1 MENMA
6 LANSKI
12 KLNYPD
18 RILNPISNID
28 NEIDVLKMYLDVDS
42 KINKEYFDL
51 QIEHEKLNLDELFSF
66 IQDYLEI

>member
-1 MENMA
+1 MA